1 VIALGLRKGASV
13 IAAVLCLGLFLGSAA
28 PALARN
34 GSALEAAVDKMDP
47 PKNPRKH
54 AKVDSAL
61 LELADAARRG
71 LAELQSAARDQ
82 RVPYRGNRIRATI
95 ETVGSDSQGLRSMIA
110 SVGGE
115 IEREYAGVVE
125 AFLPTVAID
134 LIAKDARV
142 RYVARTPTPHLDATS
157 DEAVAAANAAAWH
170 SAGFTGVG
178 VKVAVIDGGF
188 IGYTS
193 AQATGDLPPSVV
205 TQDFGCGGVATITNH
220 GTAVASLVYKVAPA
234 AELHLICVAT
244 PAGLGQAKDYAIAN
258 GIKIINHS
266 LSWFNTSRGDGSGG
280 AATPEG
286 IVASA
291 RAAGILW
298 VNSAG
303 NAAQRHWSG
312 SFIDND
318 ADRFHNFSGTDEAN
332 NVTIASGEQYCAT
345 LKWDSWPT
353 TSLDFDLYLYS
364 FASGTF
370 VSGSTAEQSGTQ
382 PPVESFC
389 YTNPGSTG
397 TFGLVIYRFCP
408 PDDVGI
414 PCPVVT
420 LPRFDIFS
428 LSRSLEYQ
436 VAAGSIAEPAA
447 APGALA
453 VGAICWQNSTLQ
465 PYSSQ
470 GPTIDGRVKPDISG
484 QDATSS
490 WVYGVA
496 AGCTGGFTGTS
507 AAAPHVAGAAAL
519 AQQAN
524 PTFTPEQLQG
534 FLEGRAVELGTVGK
548 DNQHGSGKLWLGSP
562 AVGVGTYQ
570 DTSSSISFS
579 GSWTSW
585 ADAAHSGASV
595 RYANTTG
602 ASASLTFTG
611 SSVALVYVAQF
622 NTGIATVSID
632 GTPVDQLDTYSAAQ
646 QLQRQKTYTV
656 PAGMHTVS
664 VAVSGNKNASSS
676 GTYVVFDAFIVSAA
690 PPAVDVGT
698 HQDTS
703 SSVNFSGSWT
713 SWANAAHSGGSVKH
727 SNVTGASASLT
738 FTGSALTLVYVAQS
752 NTGIATVSIDGTP
765 ADQLDTYSA
774 AQAFQRQKTYAMSA
788 GTHTVSVAVSGNKN
802 ASSSAT
808 YVVFDAFIVS
818 TAPPAVGVG
827 TYQDTSSSV
836 NFNGTWTSWANAAH
850 SGGSVKHS
858 NVTGASAGLTFTG
871 SSLTLVYVAQSNTG
885 IATVSI
891 DGTPVDQLD
900 TYSGAQAF
908 QRQKTYST
916 TAGTHTVTVSVSG
929 NKNASS
935 SATYIV
941 FDAFV
946 VSNAPPAFGPGT
958 YEDTSSALNF
968 SGSWTNWANAAHSGG
983 SVKHSNVPGA
993 SVSINV
999 TGGGSVTLVYVAQ
1012 SNTGIATVLIDTS
1025 TVDQLDTYSAT
1036 QNFQRQKTYAIPAG
1050 THTVTVAVSGNKNA
1064 SSSAAYVVF
1073 DAFIVSNAPP
1083 PAVPGVYEDTSSA
1096 VSFTGAW
1103 TSWADARHSGGSV
1116 KHSNV
1121 TGASVSL
1128 TFAGD
1133 AIRFTYVAQSNTGI
1147 ATVMIDGTQVDQL
1160 DTYSAAQSFQQ
1171 QQLYSTTNGTHTVT
1185 IVVSGNK
1192 NPASSATYIV
1202 FDNFVV
1208 SAPAPNVTMIS
1219 EAGDYIGE
1227 GQLRHYTSANATFI
1241 SNVPQAGTYIS
1252 VHVNPTA
1259 GGGGWYLDFAAP
1271 LGEPLVTGTY
1281 LNAQRAAFRTGTAP
1295 GLDIGGQGRGC
1306 NTVSGSFTVYAV
1318 EFSEAGALLHFSATY
1333 EQHCEGGPAA
1343 LRGAVKL

>member
-1 VIALGLRKGASV
+1 VIPSTAWRVSPVALS
-13 IAAVLCLGLFLGSAA
+13 AAVLCIILGAGYPSPAVARTHEA
-28 PALARN
+28 PAASVQRW
-34 GSALEAAVDKMDP
+34 DP
-47 PKNPRKH
+47 PKTLRKH
-54 AKVDSAL
+54 PKIDSAL
-61 LELADAARRG
+61 LGVAEAALRGSAALAEAARGERVVQRG
-71 LAELQSAARDQ
+71 QKIRVHIESSGVDTAATRAAITA
-82 RVPYRGNRIRATI
+82 VRGDIDA
-95 ETVGSDSQGLRSMIA
+95 
-110 SVGGE
+110 
-115 IEREYAGVVE
+115 EYAGVIR
-125 AFLPTVAID
+125 AFVAPGA
-134 LIAKDARV
+134 LERLAQHSAVRRIARPGIVIADGLV
-142 RYVARTPTPHLDATS
+142 DEGVVAS
-157 DEAVAAANAAAWH
+157 NASAWH
-170 SAGFTGVG
+170 SAGWDGRD
-178 VKVAVIDGGF
+178 VKIAIIDGGF
-188 IGYTS
+188 IGYGN
-193 AQATGDLPPSVV
+193 ALLNGDLPMQTI
-205 TQDFGCGGVATITNH
+205 TQDFGCGGPELDVGVASPH
-220 GTAVASLVYKVAPA
+220 GTAVARIVHQMAPA
-234 AELHLICVAT
+234 AHLYLLCVDDVV
-244 PAGLGQAKDYAIAN
+244 GLGQAKDYAISS
-258 GIKIINHS
+258 GVKIINQS
-266 LSWFNTSRGDGSGG
+266 LGWFSSGRGDGSGG
-280 AATPEG
+280 PATVDG
-286 IVASA
+286 IAASA
-291 RAAGILW
+291 RTAGILW

-303 NAAQRHWSG
+303 NQAQQHWSG
-312 SFIDND
+312 NFVSFDGDARHDFAVGDNLND
-318 ADRFHNFSGTDEAN
+318 VVLTGGVE
-332 NVTIASGEQYCAT
+332 YCAT
-345 LKWDSWPT
+345 LKWDAWPT
-353 TSLDFDLYLYS
+353 TNLDYDLYLVRVS
-364 FASGTF
+364 DNVVVDASENDQQAGTL
-370 VSGSTAEQSGTQ
+370 
-382 PPVESFC
+382 PPVESVCFTSPTTTT
-389 YTNPGSTG
+389 Y
-397 TFGLVIYRFCP
+397 GL
-408 PDDVGI
+408 GI
-414 PCPVVT
+414 VKFSAAT
-420 LPRFDIFS
+420 APRFDLFS
-428 LSRSLEYQ
+428 LEASPQYRTIP
-436 VAAGSIAEPAA
+436 GSVVEPASS
-447 APGALA
+447 PNVMA
-453 VGAICWQNSTLQ
+453 VGAICWQNDALQ
-465 PYSSQ
+465 SYSSQ
-470 GPTIDGRVKPDISG
+470 GPTIDGRIKPDIAG
-484 QDATSS
+484 HDATSS
-490 WVYGVA
+490 DVHGA
-496 AGCTGGFTGTS
+496 ASGCSAGFRGTS
-507 AAAPHVAGAAAL
+507 ASSPHVAGAAAL
-519 AQQAN
+519 ALQAN
-524 PTFTPEQLQG
+524 PTFTPTQLQS
-534 FLEGRAVELGTVGK
+534 FLEVRAVELGTAGK
-548 DNQHGSGKLWLGSP
+548 DNLYGFGKMWLGTAPVPP
-562 AVGVGTYQ
+562 AVGPGTYQ
-570 DTSSSISFS
+570 DTSSSVSLS
-579 GSWTSW
+579 GTWTSW
-585 ADAAHSGASV
+585 ADGAHSGGSV
-595 RYANTTG
+595 KHANATG

-632 GTPVDQLDTYSAAQ
+632 GTQIDQLDTYSAAQ
-646 QLQRQKTYTV
+646 QLQRQKTYTM
-656 PAGMHTVS
+656 PAGTHTVS

-690 PPAVDVGT
+690 PPAVGVGT
-698 HQDTS
+698 YQDTS

-713 SWANAAHSGGSVKH
+713 SWANTAHSGGSVKH

-765 ADQLDTYSA
+765 VDQLDTYSA
-774 AQAFQRQKTYAMSA
+774 AQAFQRQRTYTMSA

-827 TYQDTSSSV
+827 TYQDTSNSV

-850 SGGSVKHS
+850 SDGSVKHS

-946 VSNAPPAFGPGT
+946 VSNAPPAFGPGA

-1025 TVDQLDTYSAT
+1025 TVDQLDTYSAP

-1083 PAVPGVYEDTSSA
+1083 PAVPGGYEDTSSA

-1133 AIRFTYVAQSNTGI
+1133 AIRLTYVAQSNTGI

-1171 QQLYSTTNGTHTVT
+1171 QHLYSTTNGTHTVT